1 MPSLPY
7 YNGQMVT
14 PPEYSV
20 APIHNHTHQ
29 HQAPVQNTAQGYSLP
44 PPYHAI
50 NNNQQPQQQQVPVSR
65 SQMFD
70 NSNSAAAYS
79 QNGTTFY
86 LPPSAVPLDQMSH
99 HAQPQHSMM
108 PPPPP
113 HLLHP
118 MPPPPPHLAM
128 PPPLPSHHPHNS
140 YQPPPPPHMMMPPPA
155 PAAPVAPATTKVT
168 GGVSATLDYSI
179 EEMGRFLSTMS
190 CGIMLPS
197 ESLPA
202 SSFQTYNKFVTQLL
216 TATRLPSATVI
227 LSLVYLSRRWAL
239 GNLPSTTTD
248 NNVIYR
254 MLVVSL
260 LLANKFH
267 DDNTFTNKSWYEA
280 TGIAVSELTRIEM
293 DWLREIK
300 WDLHLNDQDQKGWD
314 RWNDCWLVFSK
325 KKTESTE
332 HNMVSPV
339 SPTSPVVES
348 DYSGSVSPNRPGYTI
363 PRWYEMANNNS
374 HNPATAHNRGGGN
387 GAANGFSSFF
397 QQSFAN
403 DTHKD
408 HRGSYYVSAYNNM
421 ATCNCSMCVF
431 EPATTTTTTMSDR
444 PRYPPQQTCY
454 GGMPNRL
461 HVPSWG
467 NALPSMNWYPS
478 VAAC

>member
-20 APIHNHTHQ
+20 APIHQ
-29 HQAPVQNTAQGYSLP
+29 PYHQAPVQNTQGYSLP

-50 NNNQQPQQQQVPVSR
+50 NTNQQPQQQQMPVSR
-65 SQMFD
+65 SQLFD
-70 NSNSAAAYS
+70 NNSAAAYS

-99 HAQPQHSMM
+99 HAQPQHSLM
-108 PPPPP
+108 PAPP

-118 MPPPPPHLAM
+118 MPPPPPPPHLAM
-128 PPPLPSHHPHNS
+128 PPPPPHHHHP
-140 YQPPPPPHMMMPPPA
+140 YQPPPPPHMMMPPP
-155 PAAPVAPATTKVT
+155 APVAPATTKVT

-197 ESLPA
+197 ETLPA

-227 LSLVYLSRRWAL
+227 LSLVYLSRRWVL

-314 RWNDCWLVFSK
+314 KWNDCWLVFSK
-325 KKTESTE
+325 KKADPTGPQS
-332 HNMVSPV
+332 MVSPV

-363 PRWYEMANNNS
+363 PRWYEMANN
-374 HNPATAHNRGGGN
+374 HHHTAATVNNRGGG
-387 GAANGFSSFF
+387 GGSGFSSFF

-408 HRGSYYVSAYNNM
+408 HQGSYYVSAYNNM

-431 EPATTTTTTMSDR
+431 EPATTTTATTTTTMNDR
-444 PRYPPQQTCY
+444 PRYPPQGCY
-454 GGMPNRL
+454 GGIPNRL
-461 HVPSWG
+461 RVPSWG